1 MSNTTKGIVS
11 GFIAT
16 LVLTAVILLKVQMNI
31 TPELSVLAQLSKLA
45 GGTVGGW
52 MDHFIIGTLIW
63 GMLFAGFD
71 SVTPNKLPY
80 WLKGMIFSVFAWLV
94 AMVLFLPFVGLG
106 LFGLKVGYEPAAV
119 NLVQH
124 LIYGLVLG
132 TTYGLLVTWV
142 PAKGPE
148 RSRQT

>member
-11 GFIAT
+11 GFVAT

-31 TPELSVLAQLSKLA
+31 APELSVLSQLSKLA

-71 SVTPNKLPY
+71 SVTPSLPY

-106 LFGLKVGYEPAAV
+106 LFGLKMGVEPAAV

-132 TTYGLLVTWV
+132 ITYGLLTTWV
-142 PAKGPE
+142 PAKAPE
-148 RSRQT
+148 GSRQT